1 MSGIAQRTRH
11 KGVFTSELIIG
22 IALLMLA
29 MAGLTISVVGISRF
43 NHYQWTRQRCTAA
56 ASAQLD
62 SLAAAG
68 EPIADAEIEQ
78 LWPTVSVAI
87 ERMPGVGPWD
97 GLELL
102 RVTATGKVGKRPVVV
117 CLTRYLRKDD

>member
-11 KGVFTSELIIG
+11 KGVFTSEFIIG
-22 IALLMLA
+22 IALLMLV

-62 SLAAAG
+62 SLSAAG
-68 EPIADAEIEQ
+68 EPIADAEIER
-78 LWPTVSVAI
+78 LWPTVSVAT
-87 ERMPGVGPWD
+87 ERTPGGRALGWIGAASRDRHRQGRQASGRRLSDAVSSEG
-97 GLELL
+97 
-102 RVTATGKVGKRPVVV
+102 
-117 CLTRYLRKDD
+117 